1 MNGKRSAM
9 IYVMSVLF
17 GVGGAVL
24 AAVLWITVKFVL
36 PMFVPDVVSRIM
48 RTGGASG
55 ARITSDSIWI
65 AALVGF
71 TIAFAWEWLRLRT
84 T

>member
-1 MNGKRSAM
+1 M
-9 IYVMSVLF
+9 IYVKSVLF

-36 PMFVPDVVSRIM
+36 PMYVPYLVARIR
-48 RTGGASG
+48 RTGGYSG
-55 ARITSDSIWI
+55 ASIASDSIVI

-71 TIAFAWEWLRLRT
+71 VIAFVWEWLRLRAA
-84 T
+84 